1 MERRALLSAL
11 GVGVSGLAGC
21 TDAIPD
27 ADGSE
32 TNGQSELPDEY
43 PDGAGPDGI
52 DFSTL
57 ESDDETPLR
66 APKDHWDS
74 YAIVF
79 DEPPDRRRVE
89 GDYYVNSS
97 TGELISELWYGA
109 RDYRNGDAYAY
120 VQPADELPDHQP
132 RDEWESDPQFTYHDA
147 TDAYYRYDPHYG
159 QIAPTNIGRH
169 TEMVEPYG
177 WEAVGTATHHGVPV
191 VAYRLSDAA
200 PDDSRATPA
209 VEGSLDL
216 GVEDGVVYAFDL
228 TLDAEGEP
236 RYTYAVRPEPFPDHE
251 WVETARRISGSTDG
265 ENDSA

>member
-11 GVGVSGLAGC
+11 GVGVSCLAGC
-21 TDAIPD
+21 TDGIRG
-27 ADGSE
+27 ADESGS
-32 TNGQSELPDEY
+32 NGQSELPEEY

-52 DFSTL
+52 DFTTL
-57 ESDDETPLR
+57 ESDDETPLH
-66 APKDHWDS
+66 APRDHWDS

-97 TGELISELWYGA
+97 TGEVISELWYGA
-109 RDYRNGDAYAY
+109 KDYRNGDAYAY
-120 VQPADELPDHQP
+120 VQPADGLPDHQL

-147 TDAYYRYDPHYG
+147 TDAYYRYDPQYG

-191 VAYRLSDAA
+191 VAYRLSDAE
-200 PDDSRATPA
+200 PEDSRATPA
-209 VEGSLDL
+209 VEGSIEL
-216 GVEDGVVYAFDL
+216 GVEDGIIYAFDL
-228 TLDAEGEP
+228 ALDAEGEP

-251 WVETARRISGSTDG
+251 WVETARRISGSADG
-265 ENDSA
+265 ANESA